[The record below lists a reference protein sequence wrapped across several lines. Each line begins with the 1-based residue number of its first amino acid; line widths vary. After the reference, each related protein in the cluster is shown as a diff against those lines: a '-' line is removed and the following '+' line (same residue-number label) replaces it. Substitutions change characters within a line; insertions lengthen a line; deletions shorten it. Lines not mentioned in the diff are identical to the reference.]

1 MNCFGCDLFSEP
13 QKLSREFC
21 PDDLEALREQM
32 VKCYRPMRTVSE
44 ISEISKRR
52 KLRVCDVM
60 IQGPFKLPDHLAT
73 RQLQWQQML
82 TEYENRIKSAEFQ
95 TDLHEFR
102 DGTLKYEPW
111 SEEKIDQ
118 YKAKCR
124 VMIEAIKKKIDEEIL
139 DVSCEHDAEIGLV
152 DP

>member
-1 MNCFGCDLFSEP
+1 M
-13 QKLSREFC
+13 
-21 PDDLEALREQM
+21 M
-32 VKCYRPMRTVSE
+32 
-44 ISEISKRR
+44 
-52 KLRVCDVM
+52 
-60 IQGPFKLPDHLAT
+60 
-73 RQLQWQQML
+73 
-82 TEYENRIKSAEFQ
+82 TEYENGIKSADNFTTCRE
-95 TDLHEFR
+95 LWN
-102 DGTLKYEPW
+102 GTLKYEPW